1 MGDKGG
7 GYGERGGGWNM
18 RGEKT
23 GEEKKKT
30 VVRMDCMEEKSIFN
44 LKKRRREENLPQCH
58 WGRTISS
65 TKLMLNTSKMM
76 YS

>member
-1 MGDKGG
+1 MGDKGS

-30 VVRMDCMEEKSIFN
+30 VVRMDCMGEKSIFN
-44 LKKRRREENLPQCH
+44 FKKKKKKRRKFTPISFGAGQYLQLNLC
-58 WGRTISS
+58 
-65 TKLMLNTSKMM
+65 
-76 YS
+76 

>member
-30 VVRMDCMEEKSIFN
+30 VVRMDCMGEKSIFN
-44 LKKRRREENLPQCH
+44 
-58 WGRTISS
+58 
-65 TKLMLNTSKMM
+65 
-76 YS
+76 